1 MTSSRNAD
9 ITCVKDDICSAYPSI
24 PMKLV
29 GFKICRI
36 DKGKKII
43 ELSPQPE
50 LVADVKNAAEKRKLI
65 LMPRRDIP
73 LQQVI
78 VVR

>member
-1 MTSSRNAD
+1 
-9 ITCVKDDICSAYPSI
+9 
-24 PMKLV
+24 MKLV